1 MEHPAVFEMRF
12 AAHETQVAKINRE
25 GWKVTRDGKVATASA
40 GRQEPRD
47 RVSPGRL
54 AGLIA
59 LLTRRGQVTGSTAAQ
74 VG

>member
-25 GWKVTRDGKVATASA
+25 GWKVTRSGKVAMASA
-40 GRQEPRD
+40 GRQEPQA
-47 RVSPGRL
+47 PGRL

-59 LLTRRGQVTGSTAAQ
+59 LFRRRGQVTESTAAQ